1 VVIDV
6 GQVDRRAAALRS
18 STKPRH
24 DLADALDWLNGE
36 WAASGYA
43 APVLV
48 VHDWLRTLS
57 LAAHTAEAA
66 LEATARGPVDDPW
79 PVEECTH
86 GITAGSPAT
95 GYRCLECG
103 AAAA

>member
-1 VVIDV
+1 VTIDV
-6 GQVDRRAAALRS
+6 RQVDERAIRLRVS
-18 STKPRH
+18 LRPRH

-57 LAAHTAEAA
+57 LAAHTAEQA

-79 PVEECTH
+79 PVDRY
-86 GITAGSPAT
+86 AGARP
-95 GYRCLECG
+95 
-103 AAAA
+103 